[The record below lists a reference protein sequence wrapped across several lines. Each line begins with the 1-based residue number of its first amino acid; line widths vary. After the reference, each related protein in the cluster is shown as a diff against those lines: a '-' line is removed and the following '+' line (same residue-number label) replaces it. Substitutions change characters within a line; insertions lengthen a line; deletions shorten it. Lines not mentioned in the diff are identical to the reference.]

1 MCLVFVPGTVA
12 LTYPADLWS
21 PVELLYCG
29 FAGCEKTEK
38 RKKVCWSA
46 HAVTFFS
53 NKFLVPRPSC
63 CGSWDRS
70 GSGVAPL
77 IGRPTSSYG
86 LISTSPKLLGP
97 ICPQHFLLLTNFT
110 MKNVLKLGKSTA
122 TSLDFQCVRT
132 SALKQEY
139 STSNAL
145 SSDTLNPASSQ
156 QRCGC
161 HATIHA
167 TLSLSLYTTQS
178 RLSPV
183 GGLFSY
189 YSNKQVGS

>member
-1 MCLVFVPGTVA
+1 MWLCGVRENGEEKE
-12 LTYPADLWS
+12 S
-21 PVELLYCG
+21 LLKCACSDVLFQQILG
-29 FAGCEKTEK
+29 AKAK
-38 RKKVCWSA
+38 LLL
-46 HAVTFFS
+46 AV
-53 NKFLVPRPSC
+53 
-63 CGSWDRS
+63 GIDQ
-70 GSGVAPL
+70 GQGVAPL
-77 IGRPTSSYG
+77 IRRPTSSYG
-86 LISTSPKLLGP
+86 LISTSPKLLCP
-97 ICPQHFLLLTNFT
+97 ICPQHFLLLTTFTMKNVLFLRVT

-189 YSNKQVGS
+189 YSKQVGS